1 MAGYVQIAYLF
12 REAPRLI
19 NIPRQYEPHLVAPFC
34 LLWDKQN
41 RWESA
46 LEVKL
51 RRRGSGRRVT
61 SPICS
66 PTPPL
71 THPLPYPPTPLS
83 SSPPIPSPPFPP
95 SPSPR
100 CIESHIAVSDQKQKH
115 GGLRD
120 VLVRFPQLLVHAL
133 ILHLYL
139 SPFSSP
145 LSCC

>member
-61 SPICS
+61 SPIRSHFGSVS
-66 PTPPL
+66 PQAFVSHL
-71 THPLPYPPTPLS
+71 FHS
-83 SSPPIPSPPFPP
+83 SSNLADQQCPAKCLQRVLCASIHVAIVANVTKEQQVVSGSFRLMPDSRRRRRKLSRPN
-95 SPSPR
+95 
-100 CIESHIAVSDQKQKH
+100 ESS
-115 GGLRD
+115 
-120 VLVRFPQLLVHAL
+120 
-133 ILHLYL
+133 
-139 SPFSSP
+139 
-145 LSCC
+145 